1 MQKLHQSPESVS
13 MGTEIH
19 RDMFFIFALL
29 SASNFRTP
37 NDNGDKPSDLEITA
51 SDTVLNTGTITVTF
65 AKAGDVGVGDV
76 LTFTFTPKTTSNA
89 AGDVELTY
97 TGVGGD
103 AAKTFFTLA
112 VAKIGETG
120 KFQWNTEYTLSNF
133 KNAAVPAKAG
143 STTLKIK
150 FEKPILTVAFQ
161 ATTKSKYTATFS
173 IAKADD
179 AADTD
184 LSVVFT
190 AGKSEVTIEATI
202 EKKTKSVTVEIE
214 IVAEAAAGKLVK
226 ETEYTIECEGYICE
240 VGTFTPAD
248 NSKLTGS
255 TKQAEP
261 AEGKKAD
268 GAVDKITL
276 TLVNA
281 LLPATLPTD
290 AKNTLKLT
298 ATDPAASNADYTLDK
313 GEKFEW
319 KPSAGSL
326 DVVYLFNDCKIKAK
340 STVTATLAITDA
352 LTFTDQAITYD
363 AGAKSV
369 ASVVAALIAVLALV
383 F

>member
-1 MQKLHQSPESVS
+1 
-13 MGTEIH
+13 
-19 RDMFFIFALL
+19 MFFLFALL
-29 SASNFRTP
+29 SASSFKAP
-37 NDNGDKPSDLEITA
+37 NALGDAPSSLAVSAIDGQAKTA
-51 SDTVLNTGTITVTF
+51 TLTLTYALAVDVVKNNVL
-65 AKAGDVGVGDV
+65 K
-76 LTFTFTPKTTSNA
+76 LTFSPPATSNA
-89 AGDVELTY
+89 DGDIVVDYTVPSTY
-97 TGVGGD
+97 DDSAT
-103 AAKTFFTLA
+103 TLA
-112 VAKIGETG
+112 IPITNIGETG
-120 KFQWNTEYTLSNF
+120 KLQWDVTYTLSKY
-133 KNAAVPAKAG
+133 KNAADTAG
-143 STTLKIK
+143 QETTTALTVK

-261 AEGKKAD
+261 EADKKKD

-298 ATDPAASNADYTLDK
+298 ATDPAASNAEYTLDK

-352 LTFTDQAITYD
+352 LTFADQAITYD

-369 ASVVAALIAVLALV
+369 ASVVAALFAVLALV